1 MMMFETL
8 AVLVIGLAVSM
19 AVGVGVWR
27 LAIGPTTLDRMLG
40 FDIVAVTVSGL
51 VVVFSTA
58 TRSTDFIEFV
68 FILSTLGF
76 LTTVAYFYYLMQLRS
91 DDANF
96 DPEEAP

>member
-1 MMMFETL
+1 MMAMHPSL
-8 AVLVIGLAVSM
+8 LLVGLAVALAV
-19 AVGVGVWR
+19 AVGIWR

-40 FDIVAVTVSGL
+40 FDIVAVSVSGL
-51 VVVFSTA
+51 VLVFSTA
-58 TRSTDFIEFV
+58 TGSTDFVEFV
-68 FILSTLGF
+68 FILSALGF